1 MFFSKAAAVHN
12 KDVHAY
18 PFYSKDLIMASHYLM
33 LLSLLQP
40 IIRQYLV
47 RITPSKFG
55 EINIKD
61 NMVCVK

>member
-12 KDVHAY
+12 KAVHAY
-18 PFYSKDLIMASHYLM
+18 PLYSKDLITASHYMM
-33 LLSLLQP
+33 LLSRLQP
-40 IIRQYLV
+40 VIRQYLV

-55 EINIKD
+55 KINIKD